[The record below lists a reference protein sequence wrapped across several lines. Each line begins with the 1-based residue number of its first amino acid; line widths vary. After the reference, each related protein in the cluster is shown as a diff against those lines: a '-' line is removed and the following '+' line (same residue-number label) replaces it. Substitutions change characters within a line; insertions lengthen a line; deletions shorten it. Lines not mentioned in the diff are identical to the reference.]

1 MEIALSVIIVNYNVR
16 YFLEQALYAV
26 RKASEGMTVEVF
38 VVDNNSV
45 DSSCEMVRELFPEV
59 VLVENK
65 HNPGFSIANNQ
76 AIRISTGKHVLLL
89 NPDTVVQEDTFQKTV
104 AFMEA
109 HPEAGGLG
117 IRMIDGSGRFLPES
131 KRGFPSPLVAFYKVF
146 GLSTLFPRS
155 EKFNKYGLGYL
166 SEHENHEVDVLAG
179 AFMLMRREALDKV
192 GLLDEAFF
200 MYGEDIDLSYRL
212 VLGGYKNYYFAEST
226 IIHYKGESTKKGSL
240 NYVKAF
246 YEAMIIFAKKHFTGN
261 SQWLFVAFLEFA
273 IYFRAAITLISNLL
287 RTITLPFIDA
297 MVIFIG
303 MWFLKSFYALKVF
316 HNADY
321 YDSTYTFFNIPLYIT
336 VWLSSVWLSGGYDN
350 RRNLSLMIR
359 GLAIGALVLTA
370 VYGLLDM
377 EYRTSRALLLMG
389 AGWAAIGLTLV
400 RYALNFIENK
410 NFYLSENTAKN
421 VIIVADTLESN
432 RVRQVLNQA
441 QVRFNLIGTV
451 APESRDASTSLNT
464 KEFVGT
470 IEQLDEIVRIYKVTE
485 IIFCSKNI
493 ASELIMQWMSR
504 LGTGVEYKI
513 VPIESWS
520 IIGSSNKDTAG
531 ELYTI
536 DIRYRIA
543 EPLQKR
549 HKRLF
554 DVFSS
559 SLLLV
564 FFPFLF
570 FLIKNEKIAFLKNIL
585 AVLFHRKTWVGY
597 NDNSLPRLKQAVFS
611 PADVHENLVLTEA
624 TKNRLNFLYAK
635 DYTVGEDWEI
645 LWKCAFR

>member
-1 MEIALSVIIVNYNVR
+1 
-16 YFLEQALYAV
+16 
-26 RKASEGMTVEVF
+26 
-38 VVDNNSV
+38 
-45 DSSCEMVRELFPEV
+45 

-76 AIRISTGKHVLLL
+76 AIRISSGKYVLLL

-109 HPEAGGLG
+109 HLEAGGLG

-146 GLSTLFPRS
+146 GLSALFPHS

-166 SEHENHEVDVLAG
+166 SERENHEVEVLAG

-246 YEAMIIFAKKHFTGN
+246 YEAMIIFAKKHFTGS
-261 SQWLFVAFLEFA
+261 SQRLFVAFLEFA

-287 RTITLPFIDA
+287 LTITLPAIDA
-297 MVIFIG
+297 SVIFIG
-303 MWFLKSFYALKVF
+303 MWFLKNFYALKVF
-316 HNADY
+316 HNVDY

-350 RRNLSLMIR
+350 SRNLSLMVR
-359 GLAIGALVLTA
+359 GLAVGALVLTA

-377 EYRTSRALLLMG
+377 EYRSSRALLLMG
-389 AGWAAIGLTLV
+389 AGWAAIGMTLV
-400 RYALNFIENK
+400 RYALNFIKNK
-410 NFYLSENTAKN
+410 NFYLSDNATKN
-421 VIIVADTLESN
+421 VVIVADTAESN
-432 RVRQVLNQA
+432 RVMQVLNQA

-451 APESRDASTSLNT
+451 APESQVENAHFDT
-464 KEFVGT
+464 KKYVGT
-470 IEQLDEIVRIYKVTE
+470 IEQLDEIVRIYKVNE

-493 ASELIMQWMSR
+493 ASETIMQWMSR

-513 VPIESWS
+513 VPLESWS
-520 IIGSSNKDTAG
+520 VIGSSNKDTAG

-554 DVFSS
+554 DLAASG
-559 SLLLV
+559 LLLSCFPLLFIFIKKDKMA
-564 FFPFLF
+564 FF
-570 FLIKNEKIAFLKNIL
+570 KNIF
-585 AVLFHRKTWVGY
+585 AVLAHQKTWIGY
-597 NDNSLPRLKQAVFS
+597 NDSSLPRLKPAVFS
-611 PADVHENLVLTEA
+611 PEEVHDNLVLTEA
-624 TKNRLNFLYAK
+624 TKTRLRFLYAK
-635 DYTVGEDWEI
+635 DYTVSDDWDI
-645 LWKCAFR
+645 LWKCAFKLK